1 MTLITWLSWN
11 MFKRVPKCVRWFWRF
26 YGSLTLTH
34 KFGRQAN
41 ASTIE
46 DFRRCQIR
54 TKATSTPP
62 HFFVC
67 VCQRVLFSP
76 VYCKRF
82 TDQVVLQEAEFW
94 AYSIQWLDYFCNCI
108 GGCAQEIVEEHGYK
122 WQAGKYLHMPF
133 VSACAFG
140 MFTYSGCQWSPGHQ
154 DIRDKWI
161 HQETYDIFTSG
172 SLHVTHFHFAH
183 SIVVGL
189 GLEHR
194 QPWHQDQLCSST
206 SGICGFGTSNQ
217 PTVVVAV
224 YMGQWKW

>member
-82 TDQVVLQEAEFW
+82 TDQSCSSGSGVL
-94 AYSIQWLDYFCNCI
+94 SIQ
-108 GGCAQEIVEEHGYK
+108 H
-122 WQAGKYLHMPF
+122 
-133 VSACAFG
+133 
-140 MFTYSGCQWSPGHQ
+140 T
-154 DIRDKWI
+154 
-161 HQETYDIFTSG
+161 
-172 SLHVTHFHFAH
+172 
-183 SIVVGL
+183 VVGL
-189 GLEHR
+189 LL
-194 QPWHQDQLCSST
+194 QLYWWLCTRNCWRAWIQVASWQISSYAFCFCVCFWDVHLLRMPVITRT
-206 SGICGFGTSNQ
+206 SGYQ
-217 PTVVVAV
+217 R
-224 YMGQWKW
+224 